1 MEVVYMAKKFWVLF
15 AVIVVSLNYGCA
27 GKPPLVAD
35 LTTGMEKVTPAPLF
49 SAPTATVTD
58 TVMEMVYVKG
68 GCYEMGNVFDYAGFE
83 ENPGEKPV
91 HEVCVDD
98 FYMGKYEVTQGQ
110 WELIMGSNTYL
121 ESLTCRDKKC
131 PVGNV
136 SWNEVQDFI
145 SRLNSRS
152 GGNKYRLP
160 TEAEWEYAARSGG
173 KRELYSGGND
183 VDRVAWYDGNSDYRL
198 HPVGAKAPNGLGL
211 HDMSGN
217 IWEMTSDWY
226 GSDYYSKSP
235 RNNPTG
241 PDKPEGPEIDRVVR
255 GGCATGG
262 SPNQRTTK
270 RSHAFEHTTP
280 TDRSRSLGFRILRT
294 P

>member
-1 MEVVYMAKKFWVLF
+1 
-15 AVIVVSLNYGCA
+15 
-27 GKPPLVAD
+27 
-35 LTTGMEKVTPAPLF
+35 
-49 SAPTATVTD
+49 
-58 TVMEMVYVKG
+58 
-68 GCYEMGNVFDYAGFE
+68 
-83 ENPGEKPV
+83 
-91 HEVCVDD
+91 
-98 FYMGKYEVTQGQ
+98 
-110 WELIMGSNTYL
+110 MGSNT
-121 ESLTCRDKKC
+121 SAASTCREDNC
-131 PVGNV
+131 PVDNV
-136 SWNEVQDFI
+136 SWNEVQDFV

-152 GGNKYRLP
+152 SGSKYRLP

-198 HPVGAKAPNGLGL
+198 HPVGAKAPNRLGL

-217 IWEMTSDWY
+217 IWEMTNDWY

-262 SPNQRTTK
+262 PPNHRTTK
-270 RSHAFEHTTP
+270 RSYAYEHTTP
-280 TDRSRSLGFRILRT
+280 TDRSMSLGFRLLRT